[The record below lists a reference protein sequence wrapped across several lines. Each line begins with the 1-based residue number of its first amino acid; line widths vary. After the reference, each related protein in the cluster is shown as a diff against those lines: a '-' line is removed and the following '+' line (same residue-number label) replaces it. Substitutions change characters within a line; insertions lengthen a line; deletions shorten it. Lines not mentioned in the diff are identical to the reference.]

1 MTAHD
6 NDGSPGHDTPPT
18 DITDIAQLQEQ
29 IAQLLERINAD
40 GRLAMAA
47 AVNPLLALE
56 ELGYRLAPAVR
67 REIERR
73 SRYTK
78 RQLARLEALRKAFLE
93 AAPGYPV
100 EDLDVLSS
108 AQVRRLLRETLQIP
122 DDRISRDLDLPPRP
136 APDPLACLQDA
147 HPAVPALLGLRDI
160 ERSALRFA
168 PPERYR
174 EVRKG
179 KLTFPVRAVS
189 GKVAGRTPSPE
200 RTDHG

>member
-1 MTAHD
+1 MTVHD
-6 NDGSPGHDTPPT
+6 NNGSPGQNGPPT

-29 IAQLLERINAD
+29 IDRLLERFNAD
-40 GRLAMAA
+40 QPLAMAA

-56 ELGYRLAPAVR
+56 ELGYRLAPAVQ

-78 RQLARLEALRKAFLE
+78 RQLARLETLRAEFLQAVPDFPIE
-93 AAPGYPV
+93 
-100 EDLDVLSS
+100 EFDVLSS

-122 DDRISRDLDLPPRP
+122 DDRIPRDLDMPPRP
-136 APDPLACLQDA
+136 APDPVASLADA
-147 HPAVPALLGLRDI
+147 HSAMPALLGLRDV

-168 PPERYR
+168 PPELYR
-174 EVRKG
+174 EVRSG
-179 KLTFPVRAVS
+179 KLTFPVKAVT

-200 RTDHG
+200 GRHHG